1 MPTVIEQHGE
11 ESSTGVGNVNS
22 AGAYPGSGYDDAS
35 GAVDLS
41 HQDVYHQHQAK
52 MVMRLFVFSYI
63 IIELLTVNFF
73 FCVLYSG

>member
-35 GAVDLS
+35 GAVDMS
-41 HQDVYHQHQAK
+41 HQDVYHQQHQAK
-52 MVMRLFVFSYI
+52 MVMWLLVFLYNI
-63 IIELLTVNFF
+63 IKLLTVNFF
-73 FCVLYSG
+73 LLYSG